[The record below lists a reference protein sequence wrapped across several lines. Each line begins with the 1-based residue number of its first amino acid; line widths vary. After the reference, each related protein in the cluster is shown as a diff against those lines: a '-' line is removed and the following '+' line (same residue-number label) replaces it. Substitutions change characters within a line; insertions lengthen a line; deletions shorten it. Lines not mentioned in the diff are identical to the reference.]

1 MDVAIRLLAVPE
13 TSDPWLVMIL
23 ELLERPE
30 TGDCL
35 VDVVEELF
43 PEAEVVELA
52 LVIANADSLKQDTS
66 L

>member
-23 ELLERPE
+23 ELLERSE

-52 LVIANADSLKQDTS
+52 LVIANVDSLKQDTS